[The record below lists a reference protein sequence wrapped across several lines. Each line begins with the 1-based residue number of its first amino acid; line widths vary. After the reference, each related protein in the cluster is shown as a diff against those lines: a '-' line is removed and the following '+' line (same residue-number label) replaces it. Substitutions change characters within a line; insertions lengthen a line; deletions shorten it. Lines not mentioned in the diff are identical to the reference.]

1 MLVSKLKTFAKHLVL
16 NTGSRREV
24 INITRLVQSAVT
36 ESGVTAGLCVVFTT
50 HSTSAI
56 LVNEDEEGL
65 KSDILRK
72 TAEDFPE
79 GVAWAH
85 NRIDDNAD
93 AHLAGTYLGPSVTV
107 PVIGG
112 RLTLGTW
119 QSIFFLELD
128 GPRSGRRIVVQVLGE

>member
-1 MLVSKLKTFAKHLVL
+1 MSNLRAFTTHLTI
-16 NTGSRREV
+16 NTGKRREV
-24 INITRLVQSAVT
+24 INITGGVQGAVT
-36 ESGVTAGLCVVFTT
+36 ESGITDGLCVVFTT

-56 LVNEDEEGL
+56 IVNEDEEGL

-79 GVAWAH
+79 SRAWAH

-93 AHLAGTYLGPSVTV
+93 AHLAGTYLGPSVTI
-107 PVIGG
+107 PVKGG

-128 GPRSGRRIVVQVLGE
+128 GPRSGRRVVVQVMGE

>member
-1 MLVSKLKTFAKHLVL
+1 MSNLKTFTRHLVL
-16 NTGSRREV
+16 DTGKRREA
-24 INITRLVQSAVT
+24 INITRGVQGAVT
-36 ESGVTAGLCVVFTT
+36 ESGISAGLCIIFTT

-56 LVNEDEEGL
+56 IVNEDEEGL

-79 GVAWAH
+79 DGGWAH

-93 AHLAGTYLGPSVTV
+93 AHLAGTYLGPSVTIPIV
-107 PVIGG
+107 GG

-128 GPRSGRRIVVQVLGE
+128 GPRPGRRVVVQVIGQ

>member
-1 MLVSKLKTFAKHLVL
+1 MSNLRAFTKHLVL
-16 NTGSRREV
+16 DTGMRREL
-24 INITRLVQSAVT
+24 INITRGVQGAVT
-36 ESGVTAGLCVVFTT
+36 ESGITAGLCVVFTT

-56 LVNEDEEGL
+56 IINEDELGL

-72 TAEDFPE
+72 TAEDFP
-79 GVAWAH
+79 GDRAWAH

-93 AHLAGTYLGPSVTV
+93 AHLAGTYLGPSVTI
-107 PVIGG
+107 PVVGG

-128 GPRSGRRIVVQVLGE
+128 GPRSGRRIVVQVMGD